1 MWFWNPLGWAFSY
14 NILDF
19 AGGLVVHTYA
29 GFAVLTL
36 GLLSRHKRSKV
47 DYGTVQSLLA
57 VFGLYVGKQ
66 ALQCSGGS
74 PAQISVTA
82 AGIALAPG
90 SGWSSLAALNTII
103 AAYTGVAIN
112 YLMEHVLPFKG
123 TVGHGEDTPSG
134 AIKGAIQGVI
144 SVASGAAFMM
154 PEYAVLSVVCSQVI
168 VYVIDWATK
177 GIDVAG
183 FDMFIT
189 HGVSGAVGSAV
200 IGLFV
205 QAQATANPRAVNGS
219 FFWNGIQLGK
229 QCAGISV
236 VILLTV
242 VATVCIYGLIYA
254 LAAPFK
260 IAVWEEEDKA
270 ELELKAVAAP
280 AGATATA

>member
-1 MWFWNPLGWAFSY
+1 M
-14 NILDF
+14 
-19 AGGLVVHTYA
+19 
-29 GFAVLTL
+29 
-36 GLLSRHKRSKV
+36 
-47 DYGTVQSLLA
+47 QSLLA

-74 PAQISVTA
+74 PGNALPNALGLSS
-82 AGIALAPG
+82 AG
-90 SGWSSLAALNTII
+90 GWSSLAALNTIV
-103 AAYTGVAIN
+103 AAYAGVGVNWI
-112 YLMEHVLPFKG
+112 MEHILPMAG
-123 TVGHGEDTPSG
+123 DIGRGEDTPSG

-154 PEYAVLSVVCSQVI
+154 PEYAVLSVVCSQVV

-205 QAQATANPRAVNGS
+205 QAQASANTRVQNGS
-219 FFWNGIQLGK
+219 FFWNAIQLGK

-260 IAVWEEEDKA
+260 ISVWEEEEKA